1 MTIDNLIKETKKRKE
16 TAKVLNQTETQVVEL
31 KEKLLN
37 AENLL
42 NEKDECIL
50 NKVKEVE
57 QLKNLDTMCKTSV
70 EYAKQLKMS
79 ENQVIQLKTSLEEMK
94 RIIEEKDIAY
104 GQSASQI
111 QVLENQVVFLR
122 AEVERVHENLK

>member
-1 MTIDNLIKETKKRKE
+1 MTILLRRQRKE

-57 QLKNLDTMCKTSV
+57 HLKNFDRGSGMNLD
-70 EYAKQLKMS
+70 YAKQLKDS
-79 ENQVIQLKTSLEEMK
+79 EDQVIQLKTNLEEMK
-94 RIIEEKDIAY
+94 RIIEEKDMAY
-104 GQSASQI
+104 DKSVNQI
-111 QVLENQVVFLR
+111 
-122 AEVERVHENLK
+122 

>member
-42 NEKDECIL
+42 NEKDEYIL

-57 QLKNLDTMCKTSV
+57 HLKSLDSSV
-70 EYAKQLKMS
+70 DCAKQLEMLKD
-79 ENQVIQLKTSLEEMK
+79 QVVQLKTTVEEMK
-94 RIIEEKDIAY
+94 RIIEEKDIAN
-104 GQSASQI
+104 G
-111 QVLENQVVFLR
+111 
-122 AEVERVHENLK
+122 

>member
-16 TAKVLNQTETQVVEL
+16 TAKALNQTETQVVEL

-42 NEKDECIL
+42 NEKDECIF

-57 QLKNLDTMCKTSV
+57 
-70 EYAKQLKMS
+70 
-79 ENQVIQLKTSLEEMK
+79 
-94 RIIEEKDIAY
+94 
-104 GQSASQI
+104 
-111 QVLENQVVFLR
+111 
-122 AEVERVHENLK
+122 